1 MLRVSSNDSVR
12 VFHGIG
18 ALRGGLEVIS
28 WKGHHLTSFLFGG
41 GIIHPWKRHHK
52 KLIKTKYPFFNLC
65 FSHSPFVMDHNL
77 HEVAYMKQPFHE
89 VTQRA
94 RNRLPRGS
102 WSVKLHLVSQ
112 ATLFYRNQS
121 LPCQLI
127 KAIKTVSRDEKFI
140 FRENFSFNLK
150 ACICKMHASFFI

>member
-1 MLRVSSNDSVR
+1 MLRVSSNDSVQ

-28 WKGHHLTSFLFGG
+28 WKGHHLTSFLFGW

-52 KLIKTKYPFFNLC
+52 KINRNKISFFKSLFFTFPFC
-65 FSHSPFVMDHNL
+65 DGPQSPRSGL
-77 HEVAYMKQPFHE
+77 HEVAVSRSDSTITKSTSTRQ
-89 VTQRA
+89 
-94 RNRLPRGS
+94 
-102 WSVKLHLVSQ
+102 LVSHL

-121 LPCQLI
+121 LPYQLI

-150 ACICKMHASFFI
+150 ACVLQMHASFFI

>member
-1 MLRVSSNDSVR
+1 MNKATHFTNFTLNFTSTNNEVNTNTLLFSIFIKVLFHAKIAQDFNCFVNITKVEPSMLRVSSNDSVQ

-52 KLIKTKYPFFNLC
+52 KINQNKISFFFTLC

-77 HEVAYMKQPFHE
+77 HKVAYMK
-89 VTQRA
+89 
-94 RNRLPRGS
+94 
-102 WSVKLHLVSQ
+102 
-112 ATLFYRNQS
+112 
-121 LPCQLI
+121 
-127 KAIKTVSRDEKFI
+127 
-140 FRENFSFNLK
+140 
-150 ACICKMHASFFI
+150 